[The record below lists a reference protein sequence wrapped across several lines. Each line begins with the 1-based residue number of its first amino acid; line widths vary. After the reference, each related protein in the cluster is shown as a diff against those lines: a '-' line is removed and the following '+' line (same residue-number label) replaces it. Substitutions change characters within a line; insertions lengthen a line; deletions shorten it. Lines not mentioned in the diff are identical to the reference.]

1 MRRSLISLALL
12 ICATCA
18 ASSASISDLTAAQAK
33 DHIGESATVCGVVV
47 SANYATRSKRQPT
60 FLNLDKAYPDHIFTA
75 VIWQEDRAKFGMPET
90 ELRGKRICVTGKIQ
104 EFQEKPEIILS
115 ERSQL
120 KVEGK

>member
-1 MRRSLISLALL
+1 MKRAMISLGIL

-18 ASSASISDLTAAQAK
+18 ASSATISDLTAAQAK
-33 DHIGESATVCGVVV
+33 DHIGETATVCGVVA

-75 VIWQEDRAKFGMPET
+75 VIWQEDRTKFGTPET
-90 ELRGKRICVTGKIQ
+90 ELKGKRICVTGKIQ
-104 EFQEKPEIILS
+104 EFQGKPEIVLR
-115 ERSQL
+115 ERNQL